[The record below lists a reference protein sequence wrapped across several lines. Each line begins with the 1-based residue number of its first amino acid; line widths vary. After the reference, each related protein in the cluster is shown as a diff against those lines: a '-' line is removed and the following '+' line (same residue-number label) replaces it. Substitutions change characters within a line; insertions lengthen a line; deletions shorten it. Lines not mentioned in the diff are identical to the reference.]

1 MIKILITFVLLI
13 MLSACQSV
21 KDGLSGTKQNN
32 SDEFL
37 VQKKSPLAVPPDFE
51 NLPEPGG
58 EKEKED
64 EEIKN
69 QKLNIKDL
77 ITSSSTTL
85 EEKESKSQSIEKFI
99 LNKIK
104 KN

>member
-77 ITSSSTTL
+77 ITSSSSTL

>member
-69 QKLNIKDL
+69 QKLNIEDL
-77 ITSSSTTL
+77 ITSSSSTL

>member
-51 NLPEPGG
+51 NLPEPAG

-77 ITSSSTTL
+77 ITSSSSTL

>member
-37 VQKKSPLAVPPDFE
+37 VQKKVR
-51 NLPEPGG
+51 
-58 EKEKED
+58 
-64 EEIKN
+64 
-69 QKLNIKDL
+69 
-77 ITSSSTTL
+77 
-85 EEKESKSQSIEKFI
+85 
-99 LNKIK
+99 
-104 KN
+104 